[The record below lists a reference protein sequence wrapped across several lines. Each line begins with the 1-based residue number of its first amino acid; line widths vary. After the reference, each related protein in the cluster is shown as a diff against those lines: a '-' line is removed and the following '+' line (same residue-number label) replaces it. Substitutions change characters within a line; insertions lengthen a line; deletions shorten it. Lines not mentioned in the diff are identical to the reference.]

1 VELTEK
7 GNALR
12 ADFDEI
18 SERLLS
24 AVYGEMS
31 QKDRES
37 LSRLLRQL
45 EKNLHASCNKSQA

>member
-1 VELTEK
+1 MELTEK